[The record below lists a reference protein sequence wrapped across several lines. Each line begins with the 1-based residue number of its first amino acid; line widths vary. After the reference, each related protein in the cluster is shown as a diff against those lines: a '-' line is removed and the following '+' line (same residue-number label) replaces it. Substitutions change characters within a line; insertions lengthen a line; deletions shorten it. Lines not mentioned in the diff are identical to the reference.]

1 MLGCQ
6 YFHGCRQVWREEA
19 QRSSVGSL
27 GQMMMK
33 MVNSIGA
40 RVPARHAVNRRRP
53 VPGGQNREEPRLLF
67 MYVFIYLLFIYY
79 T

>member
-53 VPGGQNREEPRLLF
+53 VPGGQRRIDSGNLLEYRLSL
-67 MYVFIYLLFIYY
+67 
-79 T
+79 